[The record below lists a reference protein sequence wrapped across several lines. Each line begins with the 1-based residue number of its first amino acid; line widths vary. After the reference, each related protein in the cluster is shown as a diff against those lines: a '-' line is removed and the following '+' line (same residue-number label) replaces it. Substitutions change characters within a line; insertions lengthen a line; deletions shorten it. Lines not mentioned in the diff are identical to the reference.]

1 MGLNI
6 FAFSLFAAFVFV
18 AKSECLVASQIHD
31 ARSIPDAALIME
43 LLELTPI
50 PTPMPTMPPTASTT
64 EVLTAN
70 PTANPTA
77 TPTKKPPTIK
87 PTAKPT
93 ITKRHAIGTV
103 NQVSSLLLSDVFMID
118 FDPFAHLSPPEF
130 QIQLCPSQYDPKE
143 LRSTV
148 HSKGC
153 NNGCS

>member
-1 MGLNI
+1 MGLNV
-6 FAFSLFAAFVFV
+6 FAISLFAAFVFV

-31 ARSIPDAALIME
+31 ARSIPDAALITE

-70 PTANPTA
+70 PPA
-77 TPTKKPPTIK
+77 TPTIE

-93 ITKRHAIGTV
+93 ITKIRAVGTI
-103 NQVSSLLLSDVFMID
+103 NQVSSLLLSEVFMID
-118 FDPFAHLSPPEF
+118 SDPFAHLSPPEF
-130 QIQLCPSQYDPKE
+130 QIQICPSQYDPKE

-148 HSKGC
+148 HSKEC
-153 NNGCS
+153 YNSCS